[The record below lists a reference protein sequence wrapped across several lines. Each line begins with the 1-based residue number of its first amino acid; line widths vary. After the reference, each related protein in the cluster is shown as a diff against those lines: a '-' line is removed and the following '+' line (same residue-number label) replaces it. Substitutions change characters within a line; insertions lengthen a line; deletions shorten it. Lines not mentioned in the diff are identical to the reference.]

1 MAWSD
6 ALDEKPE
13 PERQTG
19 LDWIRTISEADQSKI
34 DRRVAKARRKLD
46 RAERKHQRKMRGHD
60 HD

>member
-19 LDWIRTISEADQSKI
+19 LDWIRTISEADQAKA
-34 DRRVAKARRKLD
+34 DRHMAKARRTLD
-46 RAERKHQRKMRGHD
+46 RAERKYLRKMKD
-60 HD
+60 N